1 MRILEVVGL
10 TKRFAGRAALDALS
24 FTAEE
29 GGAVGLFGPA
39 GAGKTTCLHCL
50 SGFVAPDAGRV
61 IFDGRDVTG
70 LPPHR
75 LARAGIAWTFQ
86 TARPFRHLSAVENVM
101 LAVAHGLA
109 QGVAALLGVWRGR
122 RVRARAL
129 ELLERVALSPDAD
142 TKAGLLPVSRL
153 KRLEVARALALEP
166 RLILLD
172 EPLGGLPTEEL
183 PAACQLIAD
192 LRASG
197 LTVILVERQLRPALS
212 LVERAVVL
220 DQGVLVASG
229 PPARV
234 RAHPRVVEVYPD
246 AGPLPAHLGERPPS
260 PAARRR
266 PG

>member
-183 PAACQLIAD
+183 
-192 LRASG
+192 S
-197 LTVILVERQLRPALS
+197 S
-212 LVERAVVL
+212 W
-220 DQGVLVASG
+220 
-229 PPARV
+229 PPARPRACARTRGWSRSTRTPV
-234 RAHPRVVEVYPD
+234 RCPPISESAPLRPLRA
-246 AGPLPAHLGERPPS
+246 AGPAEGRPQEDARPQDPEERRPPVRVLRLA
-260 PAARRR
+260 PRANAHG
-266 PG
+266 P